1 MHLTLSTSDGVLQD
15 ISVTQKKPFAVFL
28 LIITLDLDELFYMT
42 VSTSQDSQPL
52 IVIIETERAF
62 RIGKARNFL
71 RLISALR
78 CTPVAECA
86 G

>member
-1 MHLTLSTSDGVLQD
+1 
-15 ISVTQKKPFAVFL
+15 
-28 LIITLDLDELFYMT
+28 MT

-62 RIGKARNFL
+62 RIGKARHFL